1 MAIHRKAKNF
11 WWPKKFI
18 KVSNST
24 LQRLLRTLES
34 APWLKRFSN
43 LCGENLGVRPRC
55 KNWTNPVNSV
65 SSTKVTSI
73 SGTDV
78 RRRRKTI
85 LFHLTWKSLF
95 HHVLDPSLS
104 LRCYGCATRTCPVQ
118 WYRQCHLLDPSQ
130 RIKSSFGNFLGEFKD
145 QLPTPTLWNL
155 PPGILRITGFCS
167 ATTLKTAYNLSENM
181 YIAFINQWRYFSR
194 IR

>member
-1 MAIHRKAKNF
+1 MNEPRKFSEFDESDKYIRYWRHPHAGEKFISYTRRKA
-11 WWPKKFI
+11 
-18 KVSNST
+18 
-24 LQRLLRTLES
+24 
-34 APWLKRFSN
+34 
-43 LCGENLGVRPRC
+43 
-55 KNWTNPVNSV
+55 
-65 SSTKVTSI
+65 
-73 SGTDV
+73 
-78 RRRRKTI
+78 I

-155 PPGILRITGFCS
+155 PPGILRTTGFCS